1 MIFRK
6 LLGDKIYEKL
16 KPQRK
21 FVLKERDTFT
31 RKFLKSFNW
40 IGLNVYPVKNYYSPL
55 PVLRHLEKNKHRW
68 AKPSSLSGV
77 KFDLEELKSQFDHLQ
92 QYMPEYLNLIPY
104 EKAKT
109 IGFGPGFTY
118 VDSITSYA
126 MIRDIQPNI
135 YFEIGSGLSTY
146 YASLALNKNKLDYQ
160 KRSNIICVEP
170 YPYPKLKEL
179 DNITLYQQEVQ
190 EVSIEQ
196 FKILEENDI
205 LFIDSTHVLRIDS
218 DVAFLYLEVL
228 PQLKKGVYI
237 QIHDIAF
244 PFNIPY
250 PYDHWI
256 LKRGVGMYWTEAML
270 LQALL
275 CNSDTFEI
283 VLSTPLIRFHDE
295 DFLKKRIPEYKDVN
309 EESNTFSSIWL
320 KKVK

>member
-21 FVLKERDTFT
+21 LVLKQRNSFT

-55 PVLRHLEKNKHRW
+55 PVLRQLEKNEHRW
-68 AKPSSLSGV
+68 AKPSSLTGV
-77 KFDLEELKSQFDHLQ
+77 KFDLESFKSLFEHLQ
-92 QYMPEYLNLIPY
+92 QYIPEYADLIPY
-104 EKAKT
+104 EKMKM
-109 IGFGPGFTY
+109 IGFGPGYPY
-118 VDSITSYA
+118 VDSITSYT
-126 MIRDIQPNI
+126 MIRYIKPNI

-146 YASLALNKNKLDYQ
+146 YASQALDKNKSDDQ
-160 KRSNIICVEP
+160 KDSRIICVEP
-170 YPYPKLKEL
+170 NPYPKLKEL
-179 DNITLYQQEVQ
+179 HNITLYQKEVQ
-190 EVSIEQ
+190 DISIEQ
-196 FKILEENDI
+196 FKVLDENDI

-218 DVAFLYLEVL
+218 DIAYLYLEIL
-228 PQLKKGVYI
+228 PQLKKGVCI
-237 QIHDIAF
+237 HIHDIPF

-250 PYDHWI
+250 PYDLWI

-283 VLSTPLIRFHDE
+283 VLSTPLIRHYDE
-295 DFLKKRIPEYKDVN
+295 PFLKKNIPDYKGLD
-309 EESNTFSSIWL
+309 EEPNTFSSIWL
-320 KKVK
+320 KKIK